1 LFLYDGQIFQQ
12 EGQNLMANKILSD
25 FGIEEKLHTPYV
37 PHTLFEQG
45 YAGDF
50 AFNKV
55 RGSELETKIRRMNFL
70 DCLVYDNKSNF
81 HRL

>member
-1 LFLYDGQIFQQ
+1 
-12 EGQNLMANKILSD
+12 MANKILSD
-25 FGIEEKLHTPYV
+25 FGIEERLHTPYV

-50 AFNKV
+50 AFSKV
-55 RGSELETKIRRMNFL
+55 RGSELESKIRRMNFL